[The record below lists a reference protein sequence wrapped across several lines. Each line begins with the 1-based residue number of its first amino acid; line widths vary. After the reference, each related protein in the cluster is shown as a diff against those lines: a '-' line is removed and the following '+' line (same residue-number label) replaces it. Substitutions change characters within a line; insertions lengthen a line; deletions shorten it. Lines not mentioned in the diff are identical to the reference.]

1 MSARPRSPKGKARLS
16 TTKVALV
23 AAAVDVL
30 RTEGFAAATARHLA
44 DRAGCNQGL
53 VFYHFGSV
61 SELLLAAMDHVSAER
76 RARYDAAIASVHS
89 PSELLELAVRVFSED
104 VASGDAAL
112 LVEMIAGSV
121 SNPELGAGVKARV
134 EPWSEFAT
142 DALRSAFA
150 SSPLLGLVGAD
161 ELADAVVAL
170 YLGLELLSHLDHD
183 TTKAIAVFEKVRG
196 LSSLADL
203 LASSSSPATNPDP
216 MRKAPT

>member
-1 MSARPRSPKGKARLS
+1 VSRTSQTKA
-16 TTKVALV
+16 ALV

-44 DRAGCNQGL
+44 ERAGCNQGL

-61 SELLLAAMDHVSAER
+61 NQLLVEALDHVSAER

-89 PSELLELAVRVFSED
+89 PSDLVELAVRIFSED

-121 SNPELGAGVKARV
+121 SNPELGAAVRARV

-142 DALRSAFA
+142 GALRSAFA
-150 SSPLLGLVGAD
+150 SSAMLELVGAD

-170 YLGLELLSHLDHD
+170 YLGLELLSHLDGD
-183 TTKAIAVFEKVRG
+183 TTKALAVFDRARG

-203 LASSSSPATNPDP
+203 LGSATPAIGPEHERRAT
-216 MRKAPT
+216 T